1 VCEEVYER
9 SSKKFEVLGRN
20 EVAMRL
26 PLPLV
31 EVWEE
36 LQPEVEHLTGLAGL
50 KIIRAVIEDEVTR
63 RVGPRYQPAGEEG
76 CLRWGQQAGYV
87 VFAGQK
93 AFGGPITVISRT
105 VTSAT
110 AASIMAADSTGLRA
124 FTAVPTFTRSQECTL
139 ARSAAL
145 ITARMSEAFLPAV
158 VRAFNALAG
167 SSHRSTGLLRP

>member
-93 AFGGPITVISRT
+93 AFGGSHHGDF
-105 VTSAT
+105 AHGNFGHGGF
-110 AASIMAADSTGLRA
+110 DHGGG
-124 FTAVPTFTRSQECTL
+124 FH
-139 ARSAAL
+139 
-145 ITARMSEAFLPAV
+145 
-158 VRAFNALAG
+158 G
-167 SSHRSTGLLRP
+167 SSGFHGGSNFHPQSGMHSGAFGSFNHGGDVRGFSSRGRSSV